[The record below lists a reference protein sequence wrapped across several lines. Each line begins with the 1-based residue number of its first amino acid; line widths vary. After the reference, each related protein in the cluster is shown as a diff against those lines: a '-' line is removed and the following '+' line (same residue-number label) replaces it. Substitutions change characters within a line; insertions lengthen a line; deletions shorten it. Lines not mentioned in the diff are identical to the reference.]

1 MRKINPLTAVV
12 VASALALAGC
22 GGDSDDGDDGDND
35 VALTVITADNA
46 AQVSAVVYQAASAL
60 FDVAS
65 SSGTLPLGAV
75 VQSAPRSSGGLGL
88 VSFAARQIK
97 AVTGRPLAAGALA
110 VGAVYEE
117 TLPCAG
123 GGSVTERLNDADDNG
138 DVSVGD
144 GLRLTFVN
152 CVEEG
157 VTSNGVL
164 AFKLTL
170 ISEASTGAKVT
181 FENLV
186 INDGTDTLE
195 SDGGFDLTVTE
206 NPGVSELYEIAG
218 DTLASTLNGDRH
230 TITGFTGSAASDFA
244 ASTVT
249 YTFTGRVSDSSNN
262 VSVDAQTV
270 TAFVAQMADDYP
282 GSGTLRSTGA
292 ANSQALLEALT
303 STLVRISADPEGD
316 GSFTVPVE
324 RSWSEREELID

>member
-1 MRKINPLTAVV
+1 MRKINPLTAIV
-12 VASALALAGC
+12 VASALALTGC
-22 GGDSDDGDDGDND
+22 GGDGDDGDND
-35 VALTVITADNA
+35 VALTAITAENA
-46 AQVSAVVYQAASAL
+46 AQVSAVVYQAASVL

-110 VGAVYEE
+110 VGAVFEE
-117 TLPCAG
+117 TFPCAG
-123 GGSVTERLNDADDNG
+123 GGSVTERLNDADDSG

-195 SDGGFDLTVTE
+195 SDGGFDLTVTQ
-206 NPGVSELYEIAG
+206 NPGVSERYQIAG

-230 TITGFTGSAASDFA
+230 TITGFVGSADSDFA

-249 YTFTGRVSDSSNN
+249 YTFTGRVTDSSNN
-262 VSVDAQTV
+262 VSVNAETV

-282 GSGTLRSTGA
+282 GSGTMRSTGA
-292 ANSQALLEALT
+292 ANSQALLEALS

-316 GSFTVPVE
+316 GSFTAPVE
-324 RSWSEREELID
+324 WSWSALEDLMD